1 MPGLINPGAL
11 WKIVRAGHPRA
22 RLRATRD
29 GLTAIRLHLGAAAVE
44 TGLLDTLA
52 TGDATTAELAR
63 RLGAVDEELLTAFLR
78 VAASVGLIGG
88 GEGRPWRLTARGRA
102 VVEDDLVRAGYEA
115 FSGLHSAVYREMA
128 TMLRGGERRRDMA
141 EHGALIARISQGFEP
156 LVMDALART
165 VAERRPR
172 RVLDVGCGAG
182 LELAVMLEAAPGAH
196 GVGVDLD
203 AEAAGLAER
212 TLRERGLSGRA
223 SVVRSDIR
231 DSSARAAG
239 PLAEP
244 FDVALLAN
252 VIYYLP
258 MDERVPLLRD
268 IAGLLNPGGLLFLV
282 ATVATP
288 QFFSRHFDLLL
299 RSQEGRMELTDAD
312 GLVGQLTE
320 AGFVV
325 DRLRPIA
332 PGAPAVTV
340 TATLPG

>member
-1 MPGLINPGAL
+1 MVNPGAL

-29 GLTAIRLHLGAAAVE
+29 GLTAVRLHLGAAAVE

-78 VAASVGLIGG
+78 VAASVGMVSG

-102 VVEDDLVRAGYEA
+102 IVEDDLVRATYEA
-115 FSGLHSAVYREMA
+115 FSGLHTALYRQMA
-128 TMLRGGERRRDMA
+128 TMLEGGPRRRDLA
-141 EHGALIARISQGFEP
+141 EHGALIARLSQGFEP
-156 LVMDALART
+156 LVVDALART

-182 LELAVMLEAAPGAH
+182 LELAVMLDAAPEAE
-196 GVGVDLD
+196 GVGIDLD
-203 AEAAGLAER
+203 PDAADLAER

-223 SVVRSDIR
+223 SVVRSDVRDPSIR
-231 DSSARAAG
+231 ASGA
-239 PLAEP
+239 LAEP
-244 FDVALLAN
+244 FDLALLAN

-258 MDERVPLLRD
+258 MAERVPLLRD
-268 IAGLLNPGGLLFLV
+268 IAGLLAPGGALML
-282 ATVATP
+282 ASTVATP

-312 GLVGQLTE
+312 GLVDQLTE
-320 AGFVV
+320 AGFLV
-325 DRLRPIA
+325 DRPRPIA
-332 PGAPAVTV
+332 PGAPIVTV

>member
-1 MPGLINPGAL
+1 MPGTVNPGAL

-29 GLTAIRLHLGAAAVE
+29 GLAAVRLHLGAAAVG

-78 VAASVGLIGG
+78 VVASVGLVSE
-88 GEGRPWRLTARGRA
+88 GEGRPWHLTARGRA
-102 VVEDDLVRAGYEA
+102 VVADDLVRATYEA
-115 FSGLHSAVYREMA
+115 FSGLHTDVYRQLE
-128 TMLRGGERRRDMA
+128 TMLAGGPRRRDLA
-141 EHGALIARISQGFEP
+141 EHGALIARLSQGFEP
-156 LVMDALART
+156 LVVAALART

-196 GVGVDLD
+196 GIGVDVDPD
-203 AEAAGLAER
+203 AADLAER

-223 SVVRSDIR
+223 SVVRSDVR
-231 DSSARAAG
+231 DPSVRASG

-258 MDERVPLLRD
+258 MAERVPFLRD
-268 IAGLLNPGGLLFLV
+268 LAGLLSPGGLLFL
-282 ATVATP
+282 ATTVATP

-299 RSQEGRMELTDAD
+299 RSQEGRMELTDGA
-312 GLVGQLTE
+312 GLVDQLTE

-332 PGAPAVTV
+332 PGAPIVTV